1 MPKLLT
7 LVHAAVIG
15 CGVIGCSDQSKA
27 VVDAPVPDAYEF
39 ARDGQ
44 AGSLMGAFD
53 FTQPPRDPLI
63 LSTRT
68 CQ

>member
-1 MPKLLT
+1 MLHADSQGLSQEQASIPKLIEDVFGLPRM
-7 LVHAAVIG
+7 
-15 CGVIGCSDQSKA
+15 QSE
-27 VVDAPVPDAYEF
+27 YTF

-53 FTQPPRDPLI
+53 FTQPPRAPML
-63 LSTRT
+63 LQTRT